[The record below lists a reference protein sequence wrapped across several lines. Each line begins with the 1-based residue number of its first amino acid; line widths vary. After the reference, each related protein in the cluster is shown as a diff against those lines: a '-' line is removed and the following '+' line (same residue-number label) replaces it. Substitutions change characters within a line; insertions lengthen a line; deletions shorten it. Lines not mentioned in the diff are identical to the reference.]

1 MAARHPLSALKLSC
15 RTLKHVVMAAAASS
29 SSSSSENACILLL
42 PRRIDDPCAGDR
54 APRNDNDKDEK
65 ELEEEEEDEE
75 EEADL
80 GLPVPV
86 PVRGR
91 DRDRDRKEA
100 RVGPAAAAGLD
111 DLRLVLLPALRLRR
125 AASSLAPASW

>member
-80 GLPVPV
+80 GLPGELLGVPGCDSQ
-86 PVRGR
+86 RNGT
-91 DRDRDRKEA
+91 
-100 RVGPAAAAGLD
+100 
-111 DLRLVLLPALRLRR
+111 
-125 AASSLAPASW
+125 APAEATP